1 MRRSAPFIA
10 IRIAAE
16 ELRLLWRKRVAASGF
31 VLLCLLTLAAAMV
44 SLMHRQA
51 EQADRARF
59 QATAEQHWDAQ
70 PDRHPHRVVHY
81 GHFVFRPLEPLSFFD
96 FGVEPYTGRAIY
108 LEGHRQNAANF
119 SDARQSSLLL
129 RFGQLTPAFVLQ
141 TLAPLLIVFL
151 AFGSVARERESGQV
165 RMVLCQGVAGTSF
178 LAGKVMGHAIIA
190 LALAAPA
197 FAVLAATGMISAGA
211 GLPALIIML
220 GYALYL
226 LIWVAVSVL
235 ISAAAPRA
243 RDALLLLVA
252 CWMATV
258 ILLPRVLPGLAAQ
271 STVLPTRIET
281 EAAIQQA
288 LARIGDSHNPD
299 DPYFSDFRRQ
309 VLARY
314 GASRIE
320 DLPVNYGGL
329 LLAEG
334 ERLTSELFDRHM
346 AADFDLQRQQGD
358 FIDRFGL
365 ASPVIALRRLSMAM
379 AGTSRVH
386 HEHFLA
392 SAERYRFA
400 LIQSLNDLHAT
411 QIRHADDR
419 AQRLSQDHWQHLPR
433 FRYAPPDPVA
443 MMKRQVLP
451 GLCVMAAWLA
461 ALALAGF
468 WLGHRL
474 ERLVK

>member
-1 MRRSAPFIA
+1 MRPSFLSMAT
-10 IRIAAE
+10 RIAAA
-16 ELRLLWRKRVAASGF
+16 ELRLLLRKRVAALGF
-31 VLLCLLTLAAAMV
+31 VLLFLLTLAATMV

-51 EQADRARF
+51 VEADRARF

-96 FGVEPYTGRAIY
+96 FGVEPFTGRAIY
-108 LEGHRQNAANF
+108 LEAHRQNAANF

-151 AFGSVARERESGQV
+151 AFGSVARERENGQ
-165 RMVLCQGVAGTSF
+165 MWLVLCQGVAGPRF
-178 LAGKVMGHAIIA
+178 LAGKIMGHAIVA
-190 LALAAPA
+190 LALSAPA
-197 FAVLAATGMISAGA
+197 LLVLAATGVVSAGA
-211 GLPALIIML
+211 GLPSLLIML

-226 LIWVAVSVL
+226 LIWVVISVL
-235 ISAAAPRA
+235 ISAAVSRA

-252 CWMATV
+252 CWIATV
-258 ILLPRVLPGLAAQ
+258 ILLPRVLPGLAAEI
-271 STVLPTRIET
+271 TVLPTRIET
-281 EAAIQQA
+281 EAAIHQA
-288 LARIGDSHNPD
+288 LARTGDSHNPD
-299 DPYFSDFRRQ
+299 DPYFSHFRKQ

-314 GASRIE
+314 GVSRIE

-346 AADFDLQRQQGD
+346 EADFRVQRQQTD

-365 ASPVIALRRLSMAM
+365 ASPVISLRRLSMAM
-379 AGTSRVH
+379 AGTSLEH
-386 HEHFLA
+386 HKHFLF
-392 SAERYRFA
+392 SAEQYRFA
-400 LIQSLNDLHAT
+400 LIQALNDLHARE
-411 QIRHADDR
+411 IRHEDDR
-419 AQRLSQDHWQHLPR
+419 AQRLSQDHWQHLPK
-433 FRYAPPDPVA
+433 FHYAPPDLDA
-443 MMKRQVLP
+443 TIRSQVLP
-451 GLCVMAAWLA
+451 GLYVMAAWLGALTLA
-461 ALALAGF
+461 AL
-468 WLGHRL
+468 WLGRRL

>member
-1 MRRSAPFIA
+1 MRPSPLSTA

-16 ELRLLWRKRVAASGF
+16 ELRLLWRKRVAALGF
-31 VLLCLLTLAAAMV
+31 VLLFLLTLAATMV
-44 SLMHRQA
+44 SMMHRQA
-51 EQADRARF
+51 AEADRARF

-96 FGVEPYTGRAIY
+96 AGVEPYTGRAIY

-141 TLAPLLIVFL
+141 TLVPLLIVFL
-151 AFGSVARERESGQV
+151 AFGSVARERENGQM
-165 RMVLCQGVAGTSF
+165 RLVLCQGVAGPSF
-178 LAGKVMGHAIIA
+178 LAGKIIGHAIVA
-190 LALAAPA
+190 LALSMPA
-197 FAVLAATGMISAGA
+197 LLVLAATGMGSAGA
-211 GLPALIIML
+211 GLPSLIIML
-220 GYALYL
+220 GYALYF
-226 LIWVAVSVL
+226 LIWVVISVL
-235 ISAAAPRA
+235 ISAAVPRA

-252 CWMATV
+252 CWIATV
-258 ILLPRVLPGLAAQ
+258 ILLPRVLPGLAAER
-271 STVLPTRIET
+271 TVLPTRIET
-281 EAAIQQA
+281 EAAIHQA
-288 LARIGDSHNPD
+288 LAGIGDSHNPD

-346 AADFDLQRQQGD
+346 EADFRVQRQQSD

-379 AGTSRVH
+379 AGTSREH

-392 SAERYRFA
+392 SAEQYRFA
-400 LIQSLNDLHAT
+400 LIQALNDLHAT
-411 QIRHADDR
+411 EIRHEDDR
-419 AQRLSQDHWQHLPR
+419 AQRLSQDHWRHLPK
-433 FRYAPPDPVA
+433 FHYAPPELGA
-443 MMKRQVLP
+443 TIRSQVLP
-451 GLCVMAAWLA
+451 GLYVMAAWLG
-461 ALALAGF
+461 ALALAAS
-468 WLGHRL
+468 WLARRL